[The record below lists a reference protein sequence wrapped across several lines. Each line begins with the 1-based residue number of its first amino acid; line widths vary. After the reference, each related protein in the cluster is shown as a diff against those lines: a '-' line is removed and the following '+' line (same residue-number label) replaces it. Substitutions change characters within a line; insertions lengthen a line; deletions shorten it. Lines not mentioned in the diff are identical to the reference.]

1 MFRFLREVLASATGV
16 FLAGVVVLFLILNA
30 LPQTDLPE
38 VPEGAVLLLDPSL
51 PFIDNPVPADF
62 ADILMGDGASSS
74 VPLGRV
80 RDALRAAAQDERIVG
95 LELTGYVAPMGWA
108 SLTELRREIVR
119 FSESGKPVLADFDY
133 YDEDAMYL
141 ASAADTVYLP
151 PLSEVEWNGSA
162 AEVQYLARA
171 MEKAGVEVQVTRV
184 GKYKSAVEPYLSS
197 EMSVENRA
205 QIDAILRHQEAELI
219 AAVADGRKIENPEL
233 LRSLFTTGA
242 VLSAEQAMEL
252 GLIDGVRYWDEV
264 AGELRAWTGDAD
276 PDETGDLSYT
286 HVSLED
292 YLTDPVADL
301 DEFAPGATVAV
312 VYAEG
317 EIVGAGS
324 PGVVAANRLAVQLAE
339 LRQDDD
345 IAAVVLRI
353 QSPGGS
359 ASASEFI
366 LREVELLA
374 AEKPLIVSMGDVAAS
389 GGYWIATRANEI
401 FAESGTITGSIG
413 VFGMYPNV
421 AQLMDRIGIDT
432 ETVSTGPHASL
443 YSMYQSL
450 SPETLVKLQAGV
462 DRVYDGFL
470 DRVASGRS
478 LEREAVHE
486 IAQGRV
492 WTGQAALELGLV
504 DRLGS
509 LPDAIERAA
518 ELAGLKEGYAVW
530 HDYHQ
535 ADEWERLLGEL
546 LQGAENE
553 FTALQVPGMSALAQ
567 RTLWLLNQDQQRGA
581 VWARMPFTLDRR

>member
-1 MFRFLREVLASATGV
+1 MFRFLREVLASTTGV
-16 FLAGVVVLFLILNA
+16 LLAGVIALFLIVNA

-51 PFIDNPVPADF
+51 PYIDNPIPSGF
-62 ADILMGDGASSS
+62 ADVLFGEGASSS
-74 VPLGRV
+74 VPLARV
-80 RDALRAAAQDERIVG
+80 RDALQAAAQDERIVG
-95 LELTGYVAPMGWA
+95 LELTGSVAAMGWA

-119 FSESGKPVLADFDY
+119 FGASGKPILADFDY
-133 YDEDAMYL
+133 YDEDAMFL
-141 ASAADTVYLP
+141 ASAADTIYLT
-151 PLSEVEWNGSA
+151 PLSEIEWNGLA

-184 GKYKSAVEPYLSS
+184 GKYKSAVEPYLSA
-197 EMSVENRA
+197 EMSAENRA
-205 QIDAILRHQEAELI
+205 QIEAIFRQQEDELI
-219 AAVADGRKIENPEL
+219 TAVAAGRSIDDVES
-233 LRSLFTTGA
+233 LRTLFTTGA
-242 VLSAEQAMEL
+242 VLSADQALEL

-264 AGELRAWTGDAD
+264 AGELRAWTGDED
-276 PDETGDLSYT
+276 PNQPGELSYT

-292 YLTDPVADL
+292 YLTDPVTDR
-301 DEFAPGATVAV
+301 DTFAPGATIAV

-317 EIVGAGS
+317 EIVGSGA

-339 LRQDDD
+339 LRLDDD

-374 AEKPLIVSMGDVAAS
+374 AEKPLIVSMGDIAAS

-413 VFGMYPNV
+413 VYGMYPNV
-421 AQLMDRIGIDT
+421 AKLMDRLGIDI

-443 YSMYQSL
+443 YSLYQSL
-450 SPETLVKLQAGV
+450 SPETLLKLQEGV
-462 DRVYDGFL
+462 DRIYEGFL
-470 DRVASGRS
+470 DRVANGRS
-478 LEREAVHE
+478 LDREAVHE

-492 WTGQAALELGLV
+492 WTGHDALELGLV

-509 LPDAIERAA
+509 LPDAIARAA

-530 HDYHQ
+530 HDYHE
-535 ADEWERLLGEL
+535 ADEWEQFLSEL

-553 FTALQVPGMSALAQ
+553 FMALQAPGISVLAQ
-567 RTLWLLNQDQQRGA
+567 RTLWLLSQDTQRTS
-581 VWARMPFTLDRR
+581 VWARLPFHLERR

>member
-1 MFRFLREVLASATGV
+1 MFRFLREVLASTTGV
-16 FLAGVVVLFLILNA
+16 LLAGVIVLFLIVNA

-38 VPEGAVLLLDPSL
+38 VPDGAVLLLDPSL
-51 PFIDNPVPADF
+51 PFVDNPVPADF
-62 ADILMGDGASSS
+62 AAVLLGGGATSS
-74 VPLGRV
+74 VPLARV
-80 RDALRAAAQDERIVG
+80 RDALRAAAADERIVG
-95 LELTGYVAPMGWA
+95 LELTGSVAPMGWA

-119 FSESGKPVLADFDY
+119 FGESGKPILADFDY
-133 YDEDAMYL
+133 YDEDAMFL
-141 ASAADTVYLP
+141 ASAADTVYLT
-151 PLSEVEWNGSA
+151 PLSELEWNGYA

-171 MEKAGVEVQVTRV
+171 LDKAGVEVQVTRV
-184 GKYKSAVEPYLSS
+184 GKYKSAVEPYLSA
-197 EMSVENRA
+197 EMSAENRA
-205 QIDAILRHQEAELI
+205 QIEAIFRLQEDELI
-219 AAVADGRKIENPEL
+219 AAVATGRSIEDAES

-242 VLSAEQAMEL
+242 VLSADQALEL

-264 AGELRAWTGDAD
+264 AGELRAWTDDAD
-276 PDETGDLSYT
+276 PDQAGDLSYT
-286 HVSLED
+286 QISLED
-292 YLTDPVADL
+292 YLTDPVADR

-317 EIVGAGS
+317 EIVGAGA

-374 AEKPLIVSMGDVAAS
+374 VEKPLIVSMGDVAAS
-389 GGYWIATRANEI
+389 GGYWIASRANEI

-413 VFGMYPNV
+413 VYGMYPNV
-421 AQLMDRIGIDT
+421 AQLMDRLGIDV
-432 ETVSTGPHASL
+432 ETVSTGPHANL
-443 YSMYQSL
+443 YSLYQSL
-450 SPETLVKLQAGV
+450 SPATLLKLQAGV
-462 DRVYDGFL
+462 DRIYEGFL
-470 DRVASGRS
+470 DRVAMGRA
-478 LEREAVHE
+478 LERDAVHE

-504 DRLGS
+504 DRIGS

-530 HDYHQ
+530 HDYHE
-535 ADEWERLLGEL
+535 ADEWEQLLGEL
-546 LQGAENE
+546 LRGAENE
-553 FTALQVPGMSALAQ
+553 FTAWQAPGMGILAQ
-567 RTLWLLNQDQQRGA
+567 RTLWLLSQDDQRSR
-581 VWARMPFTLDRR
+581 VWARLPFDLQRR

>member
-1 MFRFLREVLASATGV
+1 MFRFLREVLASTTGV
-16 FLAGVVVLFLILNA
+16 LLAGVVALFLIVNA

-51 PFIDNPVPADF
+51 PFADNPIPSDF
-62 ADILMGDGASSS
+62 ANVLFGEGATSS

-80 RDALRAAAQDERIVG
+80 RDALRAAAQDDRIVG

-119 FSESGKPVLADFDY
+119 FGESGKPILADFDY
-133 YDEDAMYL
+133 YDEDALFL
-141 ASAADTVYLP
+141 ASAADTVYLT
-151 PLSEVEWNGSA
+151 PLSDVEWNGLST
-162 AEVQYLARA
+162 EVRYLARA
-171 MEKAGVEVQVTRV
+171 MEKAGIEVQVTRV
-184 GKYKSAVEPYLSS
+184 GKYKSAVEPYLSA
-197 EMSVENRA
+197 EMSAENRA
-205 QIDAILRHQEAELI
+205 QIEAIFRQQEDELI
-219 AAVADGRKIENPEL
+219 AAVAAGRAIEDPES
-233 LRSLFTTGA
+233 LRTLFTSGA
-242 VLSAEQAMEL
+242 VLSADQAIEF

-276 PDETGDLSYT
+276 PNQPGELSYT
-286 HVSLED
+286 HISLEG
-292 YLTDPVADL
+292 YLTDSVTDL
-301 DEFAPGATVAV
+301 DKFAPGATVAV

-317 EIVGAGS
+317 EIVGSGA
-324 PGVVAANRLAVQLAE
+324 PGVVAANRLAVQLAD
-339 LRQDDD
+339 LRLDDD

-359 ASASEFI
+359 AAASEFI

-413 VFGMYPNV
+413 VYGMYPNV
-421 AQLMDRIGIDT
+421 AQLMDRLGVDV
-432 ETVSTGPHASL
+432 ETVSTGPHANL
-443 YSMYQSL
+443 YSLYQSL

-462 DRVYDGFL
+462 DRVYEGFL

-504 DRLGS
+504 DRMGS

-530 HDYHQ
+530 HDYHE
-535 ADEWERLLGEL
+535 ADEWEKLLSEL

-553 FTALQVPGMSALAQ
+553 FTALQAPGIGALAQ
-567 RTLWLLNQDQQRGA
+567 RTLWLLSQDGQRTG
-581 VWARMPFTLDRR
+581 VWARLPYTLRRR

>member
-1 MFRFLREVLASATGV
+1 MFRFLREVLASTTGV
-16 FLAGVVVLFLILNA
+16 LIAGVIVLFLILNA

-51 PFIDNPVPADF
+51 PFVDNPVPAGF
-62 ADILMGDGASSS
+62 ADVLLGDGATSS
-74 VPLGRV
+74 VPLARV
-80 RDALRAAAQDERIVG
+80 RDALRAAAQDDRIVG
-95 LELTGYVAPMGWA
+95 LELTGSVAPMGWA

-119 FSESGKPVLADFDY
+119 FGASGKPILADFDF
-133 YDEDAMYL
+133 YDEDAMFL
-141 ASAADTVYLP
+141 ASAADTVYLA
-151 PLSEVEWNGSA
+151 PLSEVEWNGLS

-184 GKYKSAVEPYLSS
+184 GKYKSAVEPYLSA
-197 EMSVENRA
+197 EMSAENRA
-205 QIDAILRHQEAELI
+205 QIEAIFRQQEDELI
-219 AAVADGRKIENPEL
+219 TAVAEGRGIEDPES
-233 LRSLFTTGA
+233 LRALFTTDA
-242 VLSAEQAMEL
+242 VLSAEKATEL

-264 AGELRAWTGDAD
+264 AGELRAWTDEAD
-276 PDETGDLSYT
+276 PDQASELSYT

-312 VYAEG
+312 IYAEG
-317 EIVGAGS
+317 EIVGAGA
-324 PGVVAANRLAVQLAE
+324 PGVVAANRLVMQLAE
-339 LRQDDD
+339 LRLDDD

-401 FAESGTITGSIG
+401 YAEPGTITGSIG
-413 VFGMYPNV
+413 VYGMYPNV
-421 AQLMDRIGIDT
+421 AQLMDRLGIDI
-432 ETVSTGPHASL
+432 ETVSTGPHANL
-443 YSMYQSL
+443 YSLYQSL

-462 DRVYDGFL
+462 DRIYEGFL

-509 LPDAIERAA
+509 LPDAIARAA

-530 HDYHQ
+530 HDYHA
-535 ADEWERLLGEL
+535 ADEWEQLLSDL
-546 LQGAENE
+546 LRGAENE
-553 FTALQVPGMSALAQ
+553 FTALQAPGISTLAQ
-567 RTLWLLNQDQQRGA
+567 RTLWLLSLEGQRTGA
-581 VWARMPFTLDRR
+581 WARLPFTLKRR